1 VDLSIEAEMYD
12 IDLFENEAAVVAE
25 LHRLGRRAVC
35 YMSAGSWEE
44 WRPDAQEFPAEVRGA
59 TLAGWE
65 DERWLDVRRLDVLG
79 PIMGA
84 RMDLCRS
91 KGFNAVEPDNVDGYL
106 NESGFPL
113 TYDDQLAYNIRLAEM
128 AHERGLSIG
137 LKNDMDQIPD
147 LLAHFDW
154 ALNEQCFQFDECDTL
169 RPFIDAGKAVFHV
182 EYELDTSEFCLQA
195 NALEFSSLRKNLDL
209 DAWREPCE

>member
-1 VDLSIEAEMYD
+1 MYD
-12 IDLFENEAAVVAE
+12 IDLFENDAAVVAE

-35 YMSAGSWEE
+35 YMSAGSWAK
-44 WRPDAQEFPAEVRGA
+44 WRPDAKEFHTEVRGA

-65 DERWLDVRRLDVLG
+65 DERWLDVLG
-79 PIMGA
+79 PIMEA

-91 KGFNAVEPDNVDGYL
+91 KGFDGIEPNSADGYH
-106 NESGFPL
+106 NDSGFPL
-113 TYDDQLAYNIRLAEM
+113 TPEDQLAYNLLLAEM

-169 RPFIDAGKAVFHV
+169 RPFIEASKAVFHV
-182 EYELDTSEFCLQA
+182 EYELDAGEFCTRA
-195 NALEFSSLRKNLDL
+195 NALDFSSLKKNLDL
-209 DAWREPCE
+209 DSWREPCAKPGLATKGFP